1 MLRRKKVIAIM
12 ALLVLGTLFL
22 AKDNIK
28 DQFFKP
34 TSSTIKQ
41 GTSPQDLATEPE
53 IVAQDLTVPWGIAFL
68 PGGEVL
74 VTERSG
80 NLLRIGDNKQTFPVE
95 GVAHI
100 GEGGLLG
107 IALHP
112 RFEQNRQLYLYL
124 TTKSGNSL
132 TNRID
137 RYRYENNQLS
147 SRTVI
152 LENIPGASNHD
163 GGRIAFGPDGLLY
176 ATTGDAGIETLA
188 QDKNS
193 LAGKILRMTDEGKIP
208 NDNPFGNLIYSYGH
222 RNPQGLAWDSKG
234 QLWSTE
240 HGRSGLSSGFDELN
254 LIKKGANYGW
264 PEFEGDETASGI
276 EIPILHSGANETW
289 APASLAYINNSLFF
303 GGLRGQTL
311 YQAKISDNNK
321 LSLVAHLRE
330 SYGRIRTVTKSPDNF
345 LYLTTSNTDGRGDQ
359 KSNDDK
365 VIKIDPRIFNN

>member
-1 MLRRKKVIAIM
+1 MWRRKII
-12 ALLVLGTLFL
+12 LILVLFLVTLLFFVQ
-22 AKDNIK
+22 DNIK
-28 DQFFKP
+28 NQFFKP
-34 TSSTIKQ
+34 TRSTIEQ
-41 GTSPQDLATEPE
+41 GSAPNNLVTGPE

-68 PGGEVL
+68 PGGDVL

-80 NLLRIGDNKQTFPVE
+80 NLLRIGANKQTIPVE
-95 GVAHI
+95 GVVHI

-132 TNRID
+132 TNRIE
-137 RYRYENNQLS
+137 RYRYDNNQLS
-147 SRTVI
+147 NRTII

-163 GGRIAFGPDGLLY
+163 GGRITFGPDGLLY

-193 LAGKILRMTDEGKIP
+193 LAGKILRITDDGKIP
-208 NDNPFGNLIYSYGH
+208 KDNPFDSFIYSYGH

-264 PEFEGDETASGI
+264 PDFEGDETSAGI
-276 EIPILHSGANETW
+276 ESPVIHSESDETW
-289 APASLAYINNSLFF
+289 APASLTYINNSLFF

-311 YQAKISDNNK
+311 YQAKISENNK
-321 LSLVAHLRE
+321 VNLIAHFRE
-330 SYGRIRTVTKSPDNF
+330 SYGRIRTVAKGPDNF

-359 KSNDDK
+359 NANDDK
-365 VIKIDPRIFNN
+365 LIKIDPRSL